1 MGADFTGAGVRKQIF
16 REQILRGQIVGNG
29 LEAALELALER
40 VERGAAAGLWDEV
53 CDALPVLM
61 DHWESVGKPGAIAER
76 VAQVMG
82 AVVSFGDGESQRAVA
97 RLWRRLGMPGIAV
110 LQGILLD
117 GEEDFHGRWL
127 AGRSLGELGAAGMT
141 EARDTVLRLLAQQ
154 RDEETLAIVSGA
166 VTHMGAPAIEALGE
180 LLHQPESRPAAVRSL
195 VKICHP
201 DIVTPLLT
209 VMDDPD
215 PQVRAIALEAIG
227 NFQDR
232 RSLPLLLKALED
244 TASVVRREA
253 VRGLGQ
259 KAKMLARSQ
268 DGSALPDLE
277 KLDFG
282 TFERILIERLRDFDV
297 EVCRQA
303 AIALGRLQTCDAVTA
318 LTETLL
324 KNSTPVPLRKSV
336 VQALVWSDR
345 SDALAALGDY
355 LETAIQNPN
364 RRWADPG
371 QAGHASQTI
380 QSELDREETI
390 HEIIQML
397 GRVTVMERR
406 SQARQIIHRWWTT
419 LGAQS
424 STDLAQRVTVPVREA
439 IAQSLGQLNHPESH
453 PDSRPILNLLAQDP
467 TPSVR
472 YRAEAALRMIQ

>member
-127 AGRSLGELGAAGMT
+127 AG
-141 EARDTVLRLLAQQ
+141 
-154 RDEETLAIVSGA
+154 
-166 VTHMGAPAIEALGE
+166 
-180 LLHQPESRPAAVRSL
+180 RSL